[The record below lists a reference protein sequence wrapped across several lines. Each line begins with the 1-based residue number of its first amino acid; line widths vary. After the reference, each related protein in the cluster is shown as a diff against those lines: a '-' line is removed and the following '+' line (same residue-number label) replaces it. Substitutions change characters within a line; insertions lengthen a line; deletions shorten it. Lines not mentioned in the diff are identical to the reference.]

1 MRLMISVVATVALVA
16 VAISMLR
23 SRPPSIELSAAS
35 MPSLSEFREPTP
47 LSGGRGSGADL
58 SGRHQAI
65 RKIMLGPA
73 D

>member
-35 MPSLSEFREPTP
+35 MPSLNEFHETVGVNQLPFQ
-47 LSGGRGSGADL
+47 GVED
-58 SGRHQAI
+58 QALI
-65 RKIMLGPA
+65 YPA
-73 D
+73 GTEQ

>member
-35 MPSLSEFREPTP
+35 TPSLNEFHETVGVNQLPFQEVE
-47 LSGGRGSGADL
+47 D
-58 SGRHQAI
+58 QALI
-65 RKIMLGPA
+65 YPA
-73 D
+73 GTKQ